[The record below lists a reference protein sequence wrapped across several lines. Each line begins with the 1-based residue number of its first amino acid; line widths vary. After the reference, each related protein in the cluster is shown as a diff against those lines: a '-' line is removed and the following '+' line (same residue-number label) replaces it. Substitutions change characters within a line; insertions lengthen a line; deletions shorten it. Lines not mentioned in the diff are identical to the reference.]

1 MSQMRAQQNKESL
14 TGALSA
20 LDTACERQN
29 EAEPSDAQLV
39 LRSREGDTEADGL
52 LYSRY
57 KTLVKQLAHSYFLTG
72 ADRDDVIQEG
82 MYGLFKAIRDYKDDR
97 GASFKTFAVTCV
109 SRQLMTAVR
118 GSTRQKHIPLSRYVS
133 IYPDKEDEDAA
144 RTPVM
149 DMMSMPAA
157 AGPENRLISAESM
170 RGITDTLQTQLTELE
185 KDCLNRFLEGKSYQ
199 VIAAEL
205 GCGAKRVDNA
215 LQRVRNKLAKYLSVR
230 ERE

>member
-1 MSQMRAQQNKESL
+1 MPGKAQMNSNGAARQED
-14 TGALSA
+14 ALSPVN
-20 LDTACERQN
+20 TRQN
-29 EAEPSDAQLV
+29 EAELTDAELV
-39 LRSREGDTEADGL
+39 LRSREGDTEADEA
-52 LYSRY
+52 LYARY
-57 KTLVKQLAHSYFLTG
+57 KTLVRQLAHSYFLTG

-82 MYGLFKAIRDYKDDR
+82 MYGLFKAIRDYRDDK

-157 AGPENRLISAESM
+157 AGPENRFISAESM

-185 KDCLNRFLEGKSYQ
+185 KNCLNSFLQGKSYQ
-199 VIAAEL
+199 EIAQAL
-205 GCGAKRVDNA
+205 GCGVKRVDNA
-215 LQRVRNKLAKYLSVR
+215 LQRVRSKLARYLSIR
-230 ERE
+230 EKEI